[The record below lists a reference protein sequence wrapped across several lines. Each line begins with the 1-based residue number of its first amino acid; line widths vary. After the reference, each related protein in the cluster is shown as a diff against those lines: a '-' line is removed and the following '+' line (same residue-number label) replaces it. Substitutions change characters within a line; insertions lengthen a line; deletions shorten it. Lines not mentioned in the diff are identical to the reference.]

1 MDVPIAATALASLA
15 SGLFGAGVA
24 WGTIRFKVKT
34 METRLAKLEEDHIA
48 ETNSLYGRLDT
59 MQQSFDKYR
68 TETTDRLARM
78 ETKLDI
84 LVSKRIWDHK
94 QEDH

>member
-1 MDVPIAATALASLA
+1 
-15 SGLFGAGVA
+15 
-24 WGTIRFKVKT
+24 
-34 METRLAKLEEDHIA
+34 METRLAKLEDDHAA
-48 ETNSLYGRLDT
+48 EINNLYGRLDV
-59 MQQSFDKYR
+59 MQQSFDKHR